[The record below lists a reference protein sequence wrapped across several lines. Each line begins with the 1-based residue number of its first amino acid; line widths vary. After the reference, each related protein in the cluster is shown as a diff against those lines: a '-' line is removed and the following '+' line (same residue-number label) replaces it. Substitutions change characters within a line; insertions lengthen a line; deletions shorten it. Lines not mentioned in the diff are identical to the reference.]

1 MSPGIEVMMDR
12 MRSALMALRADRSGA
27 TAIEYALVAGLIS
40 ISIVF
45 WAAMIGT
52 SVSGFFTSIA
62 SGL

>member
-1 MSPGIEVMMDR
+1 V
-12 MRSALMALRADRSGA
+12 
-27 TAIEYALVAGLIS
+27 IEYALVAGLIS